1 MHYWKLIGAVPLMSS
16 AKTKLNTNEEER
28 SANCKTGGLKQI
40 FKNIKAFHRKQS

>member
-16 AKTKLNTNEEER
+16 SKTKLNTNEEER